1 MARRDD
7 STYDWRGIAMLTQ
20 QLGQLFEP
28 SKVKLMSQQHEHEM
42 NMLMAKQAWDMQS
55 KEVVRLKSEYDA
67 LQVNINAFE
76 DKLYGQDLKELVTAS
91 MTEGAKGNEASEVF
105 DNTSGKALKELHDT
119 ARDYEKMIS
128 QREETLDTFQLY
140 DATAKIG
147 EKWSDEL
154 TARPTEKREDV
165 IGKDYKVLHDA
176 DKSGTLSWAEQN
188 NALKDYIKDYY
199 AVPEG
204 QDGMDITIG
213 TETLQA
219 APEALAFLAGFRH
232 VRGRKGVDA
241 AEAAAQVSKLK
252 TPDQY
257 LNTMYQA
264 RKEIQGYEQGGM
276 NVEELKFLEGEV
288 PEGFTSADVDIFT
301 ASHSLFKEAYKAY
314 TKAGHVIPDDL
325 KGVAPVSPDMF
336 DEEGR
341 IYGTNPN
348 EFAKEGL
355 DYNKYTEIQRSD
367 NEIHKKIAFEMVYNW
382 DDIMK
387 TGSDTE
393 KSNMLKSLELLKKAY
408 NF

>member
-1 MARRDD
+1 MAGRYPD
-7 STYDWRGIAMLTQ
+7 YDWRGIAMLTQ

-28 SKVKLMSQQHEHEM
+28 SKAKMMSQQQEHEM
-42 NMLMAKQAWDMQS
+42 NMLMAKQAWKMQSDQLDMLKLEYKGLTKDLTTATSNVEKLGLGDLVSAGRSDGANVEEASTIYDKLDVKNLSDMQEVATKYQEMIRS
-55 KEVVRLKSEYDA
+55 KQA
-67 LQVNINAFE
+67 
-76 DKLYGQDLKELVTAS
+76 
-91 MTEGAKGNEASEVF
+91 
-105 DNTSGKALKELHDT
+105 
-119 ARDYEKMIS
+119 
-128 QREETLDTFQLY
+128 TLDDMVTL
-140 DATAKIG
+140 DVNAKIG
-147 EKWSDEL
+147 EKWSDSL
-154 TARPTEKREDV
+154 TAKTTEKRKD
-165 IGKDYKVLHDA
+165 IKGKNYKGLHDA

-188 NALKDYIKDYY
+188 NALKDYIRDYY

-204 QDGMDITIG
+204 QEGMEITIG
-213 TETLQA
+213 NETLTA
-219 APEALAFLAGFRH
+219 TPEAHAFVAGFRH

-252 TPDQY
+252 TPEQY

-264 RKEIQGYEQGGM
+264 RKAIQGYEQGGM
-276 NVEELKFLEGEV
+276 NVGELKFLEGEV

-301 ASHSLFKEAYKAY
+301 ASHGLFKEAYKAY

-336 DEEGR
+336 DEEGM

-348 EFAKEGL
+348 EFAEEGL

-387 TGSDTE
+387 TGSDAE
-393 KSNMLKSLELLKKAY
+393 KANMLKSLELLKQAY